1 MSQIKRV
8 AQNTGKSK
16 KVARKGLKSYQ
27 KSRKTM
33 LRSIDKKRSGGWRK
47 KGDLKFWVRITDK
60 DRADK
65 ERERLQQKGHKVKL
79 RTVNR
84 GLTKADRDT
93 GQFKVWDVYTDM
105 KWYGQHK

>member
-33 LRSIDKKRSGGWRK
+33 LHSIKRRGGWAAGAKKRREPQGESRWYYHLPNNVYAYGPTTGRYKSEKDVREMVRKSWGFDKLPRGTAVWR
-47 KGDLKFWVRITDK
+47 
-60 DRADK
+60 A
-65 ERERLQQKGHKVKL
+65 
-79 RTVNR
+79 
-84 GLTKADRDT
+84 
-93 GQFKVWDVYTDM
+93 
-105 KWYGQHK
+105 